1 MSDLIHLERCRSCS
15 PCISYSLPSGVIVKI
30 VVGIPS
36 ADLKYKA
43 ISHVWG
49 SPVKITMTCNY
60 CGAASHTQLKSA
72 AYFFQLM
79 ALAGADNYVWL
90 DNISIDQD
98 DAQDVAT
105 QIAVMG
111 DIYSKAECVSV
122 LLPASDQKA
131 YDALEKILE
140 NANRL
145 VDERWK
151 LNYMGGSIKY
161 ELKQQDGKWASAP
174 PEDNVFSESS
184 TLARTFFEDIRQLV
198 GDLGMYTYWQRAW
211 TFQEWSLA
219 HDIEVAVEHYVAPFS
234 DTVELSRLRN
244 VKSHIVYVAIMMA
257 DYKMR
262 LRDEVLIDSGLTR
275 GNVLQRVSEVKRL
288 FPMEDVYI
296 TYDEVHAPKL
306 DLQIAFPFFG
316 TNELLGLRAAPR
328 VPRDEF
334 QRFKI
339 RLQIML
345 DAFAASGELRQARYE
360 ADLVAC
366 WSTMCNIQY
375 SYSKDDPL
383 VRALVKVIRKV
394 RELGVRIY
402 NFHTNETT
410 HSEVDFKFFRYAT
423 AHTQANASNRAELP
437 GAPIFTG
444 RADTLR
450 HFLYGITPL
459 EHFTPK
465 LSMDDA
471 MVEECNGVAIR
482 LVNMAVVMSATNLSD
497 IEGVQKNLTMATSG
511 IPDGVCFCDATFG
524 IVEMLKRTPNEWLV
538 KMRFVTVAI
547 FTDSAKLFAWALC
560 PTSIDPSA
568 LCVARE
574 QLNGTLV
581 LAALCENSEPE
592 QISMAAT
599 IIAYLTISDHQS
611 GTFILPTDH
620 DGNIDI
626 TFKTPRRR
634 DIIVS
639 EIQNDRRLRTR
650 VFLKDHIIPP
660 STKTYTN
667 VRSFSV
673 MQTNLRA
680 VEDCKTAKEHI
691 TAQLKEAEYNL
702 SKSPMKIGLLDIDIG
717 HPELEARAMASRQRL
732 RIDPQY
738 VLGKGLRVH
747 ADGQSVETV
756 VSELESLA
764 AGQHVEF

>member
-1 MSDLIHLERCRSCS
+1 MSDLIHLEKCRSCS
-15 PCISYSLPSGVIVKI
+15 PCISYSLPSGGIVSI
-30 VVGIPS
+30 IAGVPS
-36 ADLKYKA
+36 AELKYKA

-49 SPVKITMTCNY
+49 NPVKIKMTCNH
-60 CGAASHTQLKSA
+60 CGAASHAQLKSP
-72 AYFFQLM
+72 AYFCQLM

-98 DAQDVAT
+98 DAQDVAA

-122 LLPASDQKA
+122 LLPAGDQKA
-131 YDALEKILE
+131 YDVLVKILE
-140 NANRL
+140 SANRL

-151 LNYMGGSIKY
+151 LNFTGGSMRH
-161 ELKQQDGKWASAP
+161 ELKQPDGKWASAP
-174 PEDNVFSESS
+174 PQDEVISELSIP
-184 TLARTFFEDIRQLV
+184 ARTFFEDIRQLV

-219 HDIEVAVEHYVAPFS
+219 HDIEVAVEHSVAPFS

-244 VKSHIVYVAIMMA
+244 VKSHIVYVAIMIA

-262 LRDEVLIDSGLTR
+262 LGDEVLIGSGLTR
-275 GNVLQRVSEVKRL
+275 GDVLQRVSEVKRL
-288 FPMEDVYI
+288 FPMEDVY
-296 TYDEVHAPKL
+296 TTHEEVDASKL
-306 DLQIAFPFFG
+306 DFQIALPSFG

-366 WSTMCNIQY
+366 WSTMCNIPY
-375 SYSKDDPL
+375 SYSKDDSL

-402 NFHTNETT
+402 NFHTNEIT
-410 HSEVDFKFFRYAT
+410 HSEIDFKFFRYAT
-423 AHTQANASNRAELP
+423 AHIQANASNLAELP

-459 EHFTPK
+459 EQFTPK
-465 LSMDDA
+465 FSMDDTV
-471 MVEECNGVAIR
+471 VEECNGVAIR
-482 LVNMAVVMSATNLSD
+482 LVNMAVVMSATSLSD

-511 IPDGVCFCDATFG
+511 IPDGACFYDATFG

-538 KMRFVTVAI
+538 KMRFVTVTI

-592 QISMAAT
+592 QIPIAAT
-599 IIAYLTISDHQS
+599 IIAYLTICDHQS
-611 GTFILPTDH
+611 GTFLLPTDH

-626 TFKTPRRR
+626 IFKTPRRR
-634 DIIVS
+634 DIVLS
-639 EIQNDRRLRTR
+639 ENQNDRHLRTR
-650 VFLKDHIIPP
+650 VYLEDHIIPP
-660 STKTYTN
+660 STNAYTN
-667 VRSFSV
+667 VRSFLV

-680 VEDCKTAKEHI
+680 VQDCKTAKEHI
-691 TAQLKEAEYNL
+691 TAQLKEAEREL
-702 SKSPMKIGLLDIDIG
+702 GKSPMKIGLLDIDIG
-717 HPELEARAMASRQRL
+717 HPELEARAMASSQRL
-732 RIDPQY
+732 RIDPHY
-738 VLGKGLRVH
+738 VLGEGLRVH
-747 ADGQSVETV
+747 DDGRSLEWV
-756 VSELESLA
+756 VSERASLP
-764 AGQHVEF
+764 AGRQAKS